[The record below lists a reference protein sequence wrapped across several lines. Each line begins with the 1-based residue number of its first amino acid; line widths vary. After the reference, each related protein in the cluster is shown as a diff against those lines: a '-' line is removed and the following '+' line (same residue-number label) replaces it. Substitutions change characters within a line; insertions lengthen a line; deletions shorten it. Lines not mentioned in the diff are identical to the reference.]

1 MGLFNKIIKKSANNS
16 KEENNP
22 IPWNVLNR
30 IEQLDVITELSK
42 KQPVAIF
49 KHSTRCSISR
59 YVLSDF
65 ISGYSFSAQDF
76 GAWYLDLLNFRSI
89 SNAVADRLEVT
100 HQSPQLLVIKN
111 GKVVAHSSHEQI
123 NSLVLSGFLN

>member
-1 MGLFNKIIKKSANNS
+1 MGLFDSFLQNETPKWPGFSLESMAQL
-16 KEENNP
+16 EELIESSFS
-22 IPWNVLNR
+22 IP
-30 IEQLDVITELSK
+30 QLV
-42 KQPVAIF
+42 F

-111 GKVVAHSSHEQI
+111 GKVVAYSSHEQI

>member
-1 MGLFNKIIKKSANNS
+1 MAQL
-16 KEENNP
+16 EELIESSFS
-22 IPWNVLNR
+22 IP
-30 IEQLDVITELSK
+30 QLV
-42 KQPVAIF
+42 F

-89 SNAVADRLEVT
+89 SNAVANRLEVT

-123 NSLVLSGFLN
+123 NSLALSGFLN